1 MDRYPGPVTTAAPP
15 AAPGVPVPPTPSPGL
30 FISFEG
36 GDGVGKTTQIRI
48 LADLLAAA
56 DVDHILTREPGGT
69 ELGVEIRRLLLHGGH
84 VAPRAEALLYAADRA
99 HHIATRVRP
108 ALERGAVVLADR
120 YLDSSVAYQGAAR
133 SLGPQEVRDLS
144 LWATEGLLPDLTVLL
159 DGDPDLAERRTTSRG
174 AKDRLEQEG
183 DAFRVA
189 LREQFLTLV
198 QTEPER
204 FVVVDADR
212 PVDHVADDVIEAVV
226 TAVRRHGVRLAHGG
240 AHQGVLLG
248 LEAFVEAAARR
259 SAAGP
264 GGEARS

>member
-1 MDRYPGPVTTAAPP
+1 MTQPPP
-15 AAPGVPVPPTPSPGL
+15 ATAHPGL

-133 SLGPQEVRDLS
+133 SLGPEEVRDLS
-144 LWATEGLLPDLTVLL
+144 LWATEGLLPDLTILL
-159 DGDPDLAERRTTSRG
+159 DGDPDLAEQRATGRG

-183 DAFRVA
+183 DAFRTS
-189 LREQFLTLV
+189 LRRQFLALAEA
-198 QTEPER
+198 EPER

-212 PVDHVADDVIEAVV
+212 PVDQVADDVIEAVIGVV
-226 TAVRRHGVRLAHGG
+226 TEAVRRHGVRHEQGG
-240 AHQGVLLG
+240 AHQGVLVG
-248 LEAFVEAAARR
+248 LESFVEAAARR
-259 SAAGP
+259 RDGQRTSRP
-264 GGEARS
+264 GAQS